1 MRTTW
6 WQRLC
11 KLKLRFATMRKSYS
25 YLRESFTDSPS
36 IWRLTLKFHL
46 YNSAMERSRIFSEG
60 RSNLS
65 LPSSVLEGICIFR
78 ITKSLSWFLEV
89 TDFKVTKLVITKMR
103 KQQNIQS
110 SKPIWQVF
118 LLSGSISL
126 TLLDTFSKLL
136 CTTGL
141 VTGFQ
146 KQNELHIYF

>member
-1 MRTTW
+1 
-6 WQRLC
+6 
-11 KLKLRFATMRKSYS
+11 MRKSYS

-110 SKPIWQVF
+110 SKPI
-118 LLSGSISL
+118 
-126 TLLDTFSKLL
+126 
-136 CTTGL
+136 
-141 VTGFQ
+141 
-146 KQNELHIYF
+146 